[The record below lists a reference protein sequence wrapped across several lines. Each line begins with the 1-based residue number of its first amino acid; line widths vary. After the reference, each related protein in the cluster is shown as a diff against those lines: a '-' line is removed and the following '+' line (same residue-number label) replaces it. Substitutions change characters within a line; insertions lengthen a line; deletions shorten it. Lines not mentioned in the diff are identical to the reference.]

1 MRVNTAEPY
10 TDHSEAMWP
19 AYSTV
24 EPDTLEDLQSIQP
37 YLAIQHMYEPMQQRA
52 HYSFVYQWLSSY

>member
-37 YLAIQHMYEPMQQRA
+37 YLAIDHNRGPVEQA
-52 HYSFVYQWLSSY
+52 THYSFVYQWLATY